1 MCTYSVINFFS
12 LLGVVYSL
20 LPFLQGIIEQD
31 YDLVRSFVPHLL
43 RYVVSQHVESDPECA
58 SCY

>member
-1 MCTYSVINFFS
+1 MCTYSVIYFFS

-31 YDLVRSFVPHLL
+31 HDLVRSFVPHLL
-43 RYVVSQHVESDPECA
+43 RYVIS
-58 SCY
+58 